1 MTIQLL
7 NEHIIDLISDKYCV
21 LISRNIFNSSNGCK
35 EFNRI
40 IRTTVKNRIGIY
52 VWENNAS
59 KEIIYIG
66 MAGKVKTNGEFVNHS
81 VQKRLLASRGKDS
94 SSGKD
99 IQTNQYVQ
107 SILINDNMKEMNI
120 HVFHLKENQIPGY
133 VEAILINTYYQEKKR
148 LPKYNSSF

>member
-7 NEHIIDLISDKYCV
+7 NKHIKDLISDKYFV
-21 LISRNIFNSSNGCK
+21 LISRNIFNSCNGCK
-35 EFNRI
+35 EFNKI
-40 IRTTVKNRIGIY
+40 IRTSVKNRIGIY

-94 SSGKD
+94 SGKE

-107 SILINDNMKEMNI
+107 SVLINDNIEEMNI

-133 VEAILINTYYQEKKR
+133 IEAILINAYYQENKR